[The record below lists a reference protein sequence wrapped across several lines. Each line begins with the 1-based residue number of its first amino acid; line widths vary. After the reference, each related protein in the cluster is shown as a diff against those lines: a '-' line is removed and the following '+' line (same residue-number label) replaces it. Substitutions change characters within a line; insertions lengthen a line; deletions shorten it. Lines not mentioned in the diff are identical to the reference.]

1 MDKVAFSYSWFFLRF
16 EVSNCNLS
24 TKNEILNFINK
35 FTNLSLV
42 TPFMIGLENLERV
55 SLVPLQFLTFP

>member
-16 EVSNCNLS
+16 KVSNCNLS
-24 TKNEILNFINK
+24 TKNEILNFSNK
-35 FTNLSLV
+35 FPNLYLL
-42 TPFMIGLENLERV
+42 TPLMTGLENLERV